1 MGLRNSENFNFIGN
15 LAASISA
22 VLLSIVLVLA
32 VSIIEKIATIE
43 QQNKDFD
50 KRVCTVESEI
60 KTIKPV
66 LSNIQFLH
74 KKELKGE

>member
-1 MGLRNSENFNFIGN
+1 MALRNSEGFNFIGN

-22 VLLSIVLVLA
+22 VLLSVILILA
-32 VSIIEKIATIE
+32 ISIIEKIATIE

-50 KRVCTVESEI
+50 KRVCTVENDI

-66 LSNIQFLH
+66 LSDIKFLH
-74 KKELKGE
+74 KKELGSE